1 MTKAWCI
8 WCETGTAMQN
18 DKTGMVWIHQDCF
31 LEMDNVRDKII
42 EVEKYMKGEMPRLN
56 TVGNKLG
63 YDNVI
68 EFLNAMA
75 DFDRRMRNVSKLIK
89 AMRNQESSV
98 VTEFIS
104 PERSDKK

>member
-98 VTEFIS
+98 VTAQMSKEG
-104 PERSDKK
+104 EKR